1 VKDVRRNNS
10 TALLVL
16 AGNKVDTDR
25 EVSYEKG
32 KSKADQ
38 IGAVFVETTATSY
51 AHTQGLL
58 EVVARLVLRF
68 ERNKANL
75 QYI

>member
-1 VKDVRRNNS
+1 MKIPYVSSVASFNSIDSWVNDVRRNNN

-32 KSKADQ
+32 KPRQ
-38 IGAVFVETTATSY
+38 IRLALCSLKPRLRVMP
-51 AHTQGLL
+51 
-58 EVVARLVLRF
+58 ARRGCLR
-68 ERNKANL
+68 
-75 QYI
+75 